1 MTDVIYLDN
10 AATTPTRPDVL
21 QEMLPYLSDESFG
34 NPSSAHGVGRRA
46 KQAVERARE
55 RIARAVG
62 AEPNDVFFTSG
73 GTEADNLAIIGG
85 ALAAREHGK
94 PFCVAVSAIEHPA
107 VLAAAEAV
115 ERMGGHAIYL
125 PVDGHGQLRM
135 DALDEAL
142 AAGASVVSVMWVNN
156 EVGIV
161 QDIPAIAERVASAG
175 AVFHTDAVQAVA
187 KIPVS
192 IADVPCT
199 LLSLT
204 GHKIGAPGGA
214 GALIVRDLAAVAA
227 QVHGG
232 GQQLGIRPGTE
243 NVAGIVALGCAV
255 EFGSAEA
262 ADVPAT
268 YGALR
273 DDFERRLIE
282 AIPETVITAA
292 GAPRA
297 PHISNVTIPGIDVEA
312 LLMHLDLAG
321 IACSAGSACHTGSV
335 EPSKVLI
342 ALGVPREL
350 AVSSMR
356 VSFYKQNTPGDVD
369 RLMDVLPA
377 LVSKVRA
384 LAASLGR

>member
-46 KQAVERARE
+46 KQAVEHARE

-62 AEPNDVFFTSG
+62 AEPNEVFFTSG

-85 ALAAREHGK
+85 ALAARAQGK
-94 PFCVAVSAIEHPA
+94 PFCVAMSAIEHPA
-107 VLAAAEAV
+107 VVAAAEAV
-115 ERMGGHAIYL
+115 EGMGGKAISL
-125 PVDGHGQLRM
+125 PVDSNGQLRM
-135 DALDEAL
+135 DALDAAL

-156 EVGIV
+156 EVGVV
-161 QDIPAIAERVASAG
+161 QDIPAIAHRVASAG
-175 AVFHTDAVQAVA
+175 AVFHTDAVQAVG
-187 KIPVS
+187 KIAVS
-192 IADVPCT
+192 IADIPCG

-214 GALIVRDLAAVAA
+214 GALIVRDRAAVVA
-227 QVHGG
+227 QIHGG

-255 EFGSAEA
+255 EFGAAEA

-273 DDFERRLIE
+273 DDFERRIVE
-282 AIPETVITAA
+282 AIPEAVITAD

-297 PHISNVTIPGIDVEA
+297 PHITNVAIPGVDVEA

-342 ALGVPREL
+342 ALGVPRDL
-350 AVSSMR
+350 AVSSLR
-356 VSFYKQNTPGDVD
+356 VSFYKQNTMRDVE

-377 LVSKVRA
+377 LVTKVRA